1 MISKWSKKQLWLNVR
16 KMILKKHLWGRFE
29 DFTHG
34 RLSVDQPLPCLQ
46 LIFET
51 EIIWHLLST
60 ANTTNKIFFSW
71 SSRILLRKTPTPPL
85 SAERTQLTQK
95 LNRKWENVYV
105 SVAEDNVPALAG
117 PLLFFVFLKK
127 CVWHLHARVTKP
139 LLRWKFPMCYVMF
152 RLLSSAVCRLW
163 TVQPTRSS
171 MTF

>member
-16 KMILKKHLWGRFE
+16 KMIFKKHLWGTFE

-71 SSRILLRKTPTPPL
+71 SSCILLRKTPTPPL

-105 SVAEDNVPALAG
+105 SLLWLARFFFFCLPKNVSDICMLEW
-117 PLLFFVFLKK
+117 LN
-127 CVWHLHARVTKP
+127 P
-139 LLRWKFPMCYVMF
+139 LLRWTFPMGYVMF